1 MRVFHCTRAALAGLL
16 SVAVLTASAG
26 RVSAQSSP
34 DSAFTIY
41 VRGAVVGNETVTVQ
55 ESPDGWTVTSTGRMG
70 APVDLQ
76 IRQFR
81 ARYDRNW
88 RPLDLTI
95 DATLRG
101 QPSFLSTTISGTT
114 ASNELAGA
122 PGTERVRRTD
132 TIAADAV
139 LMPNPFIAPYE
150 TIAARVRTAPEG
162 TTLSLYQPG
171 QGSFSG
177 IVGPSAPERLQTVDR
192 LIEARRTVL
201 TFQAQ
206 GQPPTE
212 TEIWADETGRLLRLR
227 IPSQGL
233 EVARLDMSAVS
244 TRRLTMTR
252 PNDEELRIEANG
264 FVLTGTLSKPANARG
279 PLPAVVLVAGSGP
292 TDRDENVAGIPI
304 FGHIA
309 HALADAG
316 FMVLRYDKRGVG
328 QSGGRVESATLAD
341 YAEDVRAA
349 IRTLADRKDVDKR
362 RIALVGHSEGGSL
375 ALITASKEKR
385 VAGVALL
392 ATVGTTGADLN
403 LYQVTH
409 AVERSNR
416 PESERQNTI
425 QLQRQIQQ
433 AVLTG
438 KGWEA
443 LALPDGVRRQADT
456 PYFQSFLAFDPAR
469 LMKDVQQPILIVQ
482 GALDAQVPPDNAD
495 KLEALAKAR
504 KKNAGVEVVK
514 VPGINHLLV
523 PAKTGEVD
531 EYARLGNVQVSPEVT
546 GALSAWLKKTLTGR

>member
-16 SVAVLTASAG
+16 VAAALTASAG
-26 RVSAQSSP
+26 RVSAQSTP

-41 VRGAVVGNETVTVQ
+41 VRGAVVGNETVTVT
-55 ESPDGWTVTSTGRMG
+55 ESPEGWTVTSTGRIG
-70 APVDLQ
+70 APIDLQ

-81 ARYDRNW
+81 AQYDRNW
-88 RPLDLTI
+88 RPLGLTI

-101 QPSFLSTTISGTT
+101 QPSFLSTTIAGTT
-114 ASNELAGA
+114 ASNEIAGA
-122 PGTERVRRTD
+122 PGTERTRRTD

-139 LMPNPFIAPYE
+139 LMPSPFIAPYE
-150 TIAARVRTAPEG
+150 TIAARARTAPEG

-171 QGSFSG
+171 QGSFSA

-192 LIEARRTVL
+192 IIEAKRTVL
-201 TFQAQ
+201 TFQVES
-206 GQPPTE
+206 QPPTE
-212 TEIWADETGRLLRLR
+212 AEVWADEKGRLLRIR

-252 PNDEELRIEANG
+252 PNDEEVRIEANG
-264 FVLTGTLSKPANARG
+264 FVLTGTLSKPADAKG

-304 FGHIA
+304 FGQIA

-341 YAEDVRAA
+341 YAEDLRAA
-349 IRTLADRKDVDKR
+349 IRMLADRKDVDRR

-375 ALITASKEKR
+375 AMIAASKERR
-385 VAGVALL
+385 VAGVALV

-403 LYQVTH
+403 IYQVTH

-433 AVLTG
+433 RWRFQTAFAGRPT
-438 KGWEA
+438 
-443 LALPDGVRRQADT
+443 RRTSRA
-456 PYFQSFLAFDPAR
+456 SSR
-469 LMKDVQQPILIVQ
+469 SIL
-482 GALDAQVPPDNAD
+482 
-495 KLEALAKAR
+495 R
-504 KKNAGVEVVK
+504 
-514 VPGINHLLV
+514 
-523 PAKTGEVD
+523 
-531 EYARLGNVQVSPEVT
+531 S
-546 GALSAWLKKTLTGR
+546 